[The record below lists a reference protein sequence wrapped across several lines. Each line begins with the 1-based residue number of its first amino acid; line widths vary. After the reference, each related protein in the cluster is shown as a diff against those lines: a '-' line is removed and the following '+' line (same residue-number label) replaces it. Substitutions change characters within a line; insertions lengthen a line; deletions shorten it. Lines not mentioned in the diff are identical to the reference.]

1 MIRVAVLSDTHG
13 LLRRTVVDRLK
24 GCACIL
30 HAGDVISQSDLDE
43 LAVYGSLYAVRGNC
57 DMWQRGVSDLA
68 KFLRFQIGGV
78 SFYMTHDPYDI
89 PADLSGVQA
98 VIYGHTHQYREEWKD
113 GRLYLNPG
121 SCGRSRFGGDVTMAF
136 LTLDGGKITGVE
148 RVELNDAEY

>member
-57 DMWQRGVSDLA
+57 DMWQRGVSESM
-68 KFLRFQIGGV
+68 I
-78 SFYMTHDPYDI
+78 YMR
-89 PADLSGVQA
+89 SGKPCTAPLQ
-98 VIYGHTHQYREEWKD
+98 T
-113 GRLYLNPG
+113 
-121 SCGRSRFGGDVTMAF
+121 
-136 LTLDGGKITGVE
+136 
-148 RVELNDAEY
+148 